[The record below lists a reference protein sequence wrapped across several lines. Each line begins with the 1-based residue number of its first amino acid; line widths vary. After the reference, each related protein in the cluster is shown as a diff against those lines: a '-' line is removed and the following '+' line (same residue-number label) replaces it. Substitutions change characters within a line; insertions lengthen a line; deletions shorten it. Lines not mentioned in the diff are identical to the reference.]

1 MELRPEFLIQT
12 VIKTMTDTVLPAVD
26 PGNKLATE
34 QAQLV
39 IGMLGIVRQ
48 RLPLMY
54 RFDRDELERS
64 LALAA
69 DLQAQAADVPAVAEP
84 LQTLAGGVASG
95 RDVLSR
101 AKAEPDEL
109 VAANF
114 ALREQ
119 VGALITALYS
129 SVGTSDLKQTSALVT
144 HHAREQLLRDRAFLI
159 AQGWEAEPQAIPELE
174 TLLGQSAAGN

>member
-12 VIKTMTDTVLPAVD
+12 VIKAMTDTVLPAVD
-26 PGNKLATE
+26 PNNKLATE

-54 RFDRDELERS
+54 RFDRDELDHM
-64 LALAA
+64 LALASA
-69 DLQAQAADVPAVAEP
+69 LHTQAVDVPGVAEHLQA
-84 LQTLAGGVASG
+84 LTGGVAAG

-119 VGALITALYS
+119 VGALITALYADAGS
-129 SVGTSDLKQTSALVT
+129 SDLKRTSALVT
-144 HHAREQLLRDRAFLI
+144 GHAREQLLRDRAFLI
-159 AQGWEAEPQAIPELE
+159 AQGWETDPQAIPDLE
-174 TLLGQSAAGN
+174 TLLSQRTAGN